1 MNTDIGNIT
10 IIKFITPF
18 NIVLFLIFIYLL
30 YSRFK
35 SKQNISAFTPVK
47 PEVFQD
53 FTPKTLERFN
63 GKETY
68 KIFIS
73 IKGNVYDVTSEK
85 RLYGPEGP
93 YRNFAGKD
101 ASRGLAKGSFDIN
114 MIMSPD
120 EPIDKLLDLT
130 DEERNTLDDWEKH
143 FQRKYEVVGKLIENI

>member
-1 MNTDIGNIT
+1 MNIDIENIA
-10 IIKFITPF
+10 ILEFITPV
-18 NIVLFLIFIYLL
+18 NISLFLILLYLL

-35 SKQNISAFTPVK
+35 SKRNTFIPAPIK
-47 PEVFQD
+47 PELFQN
-53 FTPKTLERFN
+53 FTPKTLKRFN

-68 KIFIS
+68 RILIS

-101 ASRGLAKGSFDIN
+101 ASRGLAKGNFDTK
-114 MIMSPD
+114 MITSPN

-130 DEERNTLDDWEKH
+130 EEERITLDDWERH
-143 FQRKYEVVGKLIENI
+143 FQGKYNIVGKLIENI